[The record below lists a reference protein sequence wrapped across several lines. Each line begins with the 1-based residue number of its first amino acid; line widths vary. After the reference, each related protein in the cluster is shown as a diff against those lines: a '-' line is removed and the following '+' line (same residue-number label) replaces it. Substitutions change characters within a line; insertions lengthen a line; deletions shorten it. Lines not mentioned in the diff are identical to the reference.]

1 VRGQVLA
8 LRVDPATFTEEP
20 EDYEGFGKWSALF
33 SIDEMKEQ
41 IETTLHESPGLESFV
56 ERLVPSVVDFTLLHV
71 SAVKSTILEVGNIEL
86 FELNE
91 VLASQFVYY
100 CSKLGWIV
108 PKNPDL
114 PLSGT
119 SDTVRQ
125 VISRFLRIML
135 FIWIL
140 SSTVLV
146 RVVEDEISYEG
157 AKAKSPISLL
167 SGLRRRSTA
176 HAKFGP
182 SHHERK
188 ESIGAPIKLD
198 VEAHAHIQKHRNRL
212 QQGVNR
218 VQTGIS
224 LNTLGSLG
232 YEMDYG
238 WRRRIACSI
247 TLGQSS
253 ELEKLVVSSPK
264 ASTNPPNISLTAEGG
279 SVFPVNDPIITI
291 TDIVSNPMAYC
302 LAAMKSEVVNLI
314 GENFMS
320 GLKVV
325 FDRERKVLGWK
336 NFDCYS
342 VGNSRSNLPVNPNP
356 S

>member
-1 VRGQVLA
+1 QREEDINDQDIL
-8 LRVDPATFTEEP
+8 TFGGLSWKKQ
-20 EDYEGFGKWSALF
+20 YNWIGLIAFLKRLEG
-33 SIDEMKEQ
+33 I
-41 IETTLHESPGLESFV
+41 
-56 ERLVPSVVDFTLLHV
+56 
-71 SAVKSTILEVGNIEL
+71 STILEVGNIEL

-140 SSTVLV
+140 SSTVL
-146 RVVEDEISYEG
+146 
-157 AKAKSPISLL
+157 
-167 SGLRRRSTA
+167 
-176 HAKFGP
+176 
-182 SHHERK
+182 
-188 ESIGAPIKLD
+188 
-198 VEAHAHIQKHRNRL
+198 
-212 QQGVNR
+212 

-302 LAAMKSEVVNLI
+302 LAAMKSE
-314 GENFMS
+314 NFMS

-336 NFDCYS
+336 NFD
-342 VGNSRSNLPVNPNP
+342 
-356 S
+356 